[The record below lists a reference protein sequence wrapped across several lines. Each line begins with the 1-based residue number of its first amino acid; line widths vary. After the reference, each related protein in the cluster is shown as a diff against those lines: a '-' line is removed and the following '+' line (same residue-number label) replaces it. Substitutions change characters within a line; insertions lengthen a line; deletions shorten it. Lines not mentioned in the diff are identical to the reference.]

1 MDMSSKD
8 KIIQELE
15 GEIESLRDENESL
28 WFLLEELQ
36 NSNKALF
43 DEKITKAL
51 IDLRVKSL
59 MTMTKMA
66 EG

>member
-1 MDMSSKD
+1 MISKD

-15 GEIESLRDENESL
+15 NEIETLREENESL

-43 DEKITKAL
+43 DQNITKAL
-51 IDLRVKSL
+51 IELRTKSL
-59 MTMTKMA
+59 MTVSKVA

>member
-1 MDMSSKD
+1 MISKD

-15 GEIESLRDENESL
+15 SEIDSLRDENESL

-51 IDLRVKSL
+51 IELRTKTI
-59 MTMTKMA
+59 MTMSKVA

>member
-1 MDMSSKD
+1 MVSKD

-15 GEIESLRDENESL
+15 SEIETLREENESL

-36 NSNKALF
+36 NSNNALF

-51 IDLRVKSL
+51 VELRTKTI
-59 MTMTKMA
+59 MTVSKVA

>member
-1 MDMSSKD
+1 MVSKD

-15 GEIESLRDENESL
+15 SEIDSLREENESL

-36 NSNKALF
+36 NSNNALF

-51 IDLRVKSL
+51 IELRTKTI
-59 MTMTKMA
+59 MTVSKVA

>member
-1 MDMSSKD
+1 MISKD

-15 GEIESLRDENESL
+15 SEIDSLREENESL

-36 NSNKALF
+36 NSNNALF

-51 IDLRVKSL
+51 IELRTKTI
-59 MTMTKMA
+59 MTVSKVA

>member
-1 MDMSSKD
+1 MISKD

-15 GEIESLRDENESL
+15 SEIDSLREENESL

-36 NSNKALF
+36 NSNNALF

-51 IDLRVKSL
+51 VELRTKTI
-59 MTMTKMA
+59 MTVSKVA

>member
-1 MDMSSKD
+1 MDSKD
-8 KIIQELE
+8 KIIKELE
-15 GEIESLRDENESL
+15 NEIDSLRDENESL

-43 DEKITKAL
+43 EEHITKAL
-51 IDLRVKSL
+51 LDLRVKSL
-59 MTMTKMA
+59 MTTTKVA

>member
-1 MDMSSKD
+1 MISKD

-15 GEIESLRDENESL
+15 SEIDSLREENESL

-36 NSNKALF
+36 NSNNALF

-51 IDLRVKSL
+51 IELRTKTI
-59 MTMTKMA
+59 MTVS
-66 EG
+66 

>member
-1 MDMSSKD
+1 MISKD

-15 GEIESLRDENESL
+15 SEIETLREENESL

-36 NSNKALF
+36 NSNNALF

-51 IDLRVKSL
+51 IELRTKTI
-59 MTMTKMA
+59 MTVSKVA